1 MKFLIP
7 GLLSL
12 LPAIVQ
18 AQTPN
23 WPTWDTPP
31 TILPEHTELAK
42 GIASIPA
49 NVPQRAPGAPPTCT
63 QNPCNEDC
71 GCWWTC
77 GNCVAPDDIV
87 ACPTPKVWGLTFDDG
102 PSQNTTYILDYLK
115 QNNMKAMFCV
125 VGSRVVQNPEI
136 LKRTYAEGH
145 EICVHTWS
153 HTALTSQSNDQVVAE
168 IKWTEKAIYDT
179 IGVVPKYMRPPF
191 GDVDNRVRAIMRGL
205 GYKIILWNMDTSD
218 WKLNSPDSNYNPDN
232 VKQTFIDFINTRV
245 PTLQQGVISLEHD
258 LRAEGVQ
265 QFPIAVDLMKTAGF
279 SMISV
284 GQCLKDDNVY
294 QGNST
299 SGNSGNTS
307 STGNASNSANATGSN
322 KPTTTGKSSA
332 TQARATGIFSV
343 VSIMAI
349 YFLL

>member
-7 GLLSL
+7 GFLSL
-12 LPAIVQ
+12 LPAFVQ

-23 WPTWDTPP
+23 WPQWDTPP
-31 TILPEHTELAK
+31 SVLPEHTKLASS
-42 GIASIPA
+42 IANIPA

-87 ACPTPKVWGLTFDDG
+87 ACPAPKVWGLTFDDG
-102 PSQNTTYILDYLK
+102 PSQNTTFILDYLK
-115 QNNMKAMFCV
+115 QNKMRAMFCV
-125 VGSRVVQNPEI
+125 IGSRVVQNPEI
-136 LKRTYAEGH
+136 LKRTYQEGH

-153 HTALTSQSNDQVVAE
+153 HTALTSQSNEQIVAE
-168 IKWTEKAIYDT
+168 MKWTEKAIHDT

-218 WKLNSPDSNYNPDN
+218 WKLNSPNSNYNPDN
-232 VKQTFIDFINTRV
+232 VKQTFVDFINTRV

-265 QFPIAVDLMKTAGF
+265 QFPIAVDLMKNAGF

-284 GQCLKDDNVY
+284 GQCLQDEHVY

-299 SGNSGNTS
+299 AGNGNGSTTTGKTNSTTS
-307 STGNASNSANATGSN
+307 STQ
-322 KPTTTGKSSA
+322 TGKSSA
-332 TQARATGIFSV
+332 TQTGATGIFAI
-343 VSIMAI
+343 VSIMAAAS
-349 YFLL
+349 LLH